1 MSLIPNES
9 YSFPDHFLR
18 AQSRARAQHQ
28 KNLAAPAKKTRE
40 STPAQAVVRAL
51 APVERP
57 LAPVERPLAPVER
70 PLVPVERPSAPIERA
85 PAPIVRAPAPIVP
98 APATLPRSAA
108 AAPVKVTPSVR
119 PRGLTPRP
127 TAPAKPARPAFV
139 PRQPASQP
147 KIPKSARQEAA
158 PAVDEFQ
165 FDLFPEKTH
174 RRNNRPHR
182 GKLLRFF
189 LFEGLAALVLA
200 PCAVLIFL
208 RYLTDPTLIMVTNI
222 AAIASAIALAII
234 PIVFFAIGP
243 TLPRGED

>member
-28 KNLAAPAKKTRE
+28 KNSAAPAKKPRE
-40 STPAQAVVRAL
+40 STPSRPVVRA
-51 APVERP
+51 P
-57 LAPVERPLAPVER
+57 
-70 PLVPVERPSAPIERA
+70 APIERA
-85 PAPIVRAPAPIVP
+85 PVAVERPPAPVDRPLASVEPAPAPIARAPVP
-98 APATLPRSAA
+98 IIRAPVTPPRA
-108 AAPVKVTPSVR
+108 AAPPVKVKPNVR

-127 TAPAKPARPAFV
+127 TAAAKPARPAFV
-139 PRQPASQP
+139 PRPASQP
-147 KIPKSARQEAA
+147 KIAKSARHEAA
-158 PAVDEFQ
+158 PAVEEFQ

-174 RRNNRPHR
+174 RRANRPHR

-189 LFEGLAALVLA
+189 LFEGLAALVLI
-200 PCAVLIFL
+200 PCAILIFL
-208 RYLTDPTLIMVTNI
+208 RYLTDPTLITVTNI

-243 TLPRGED
+243 TLPRGEG

>member
-28 KNLAAPAKKTRE
+28 KNLTAPARKTRE
-40 STPAQAVVRAL
+40 STPARPGVRAL

-57 LAPVERPLAPVER
+57 PA
-70 PLVPVERPSAPIERA
+70 PVERPSAPIESA
-85 PAPIVRAPAPIVP
+85 PAPIESVPAPIVRAPAPIVP
-98 APATLPRSAA
+98 AMPPRA
-108 AAPVKVTPSVR
+108 AAPAVKVIPNVR

-147 KIPKSARQEAA
+147 KIAKPARHEGA
-158 PAVDEFQ
+158 PASEEFQ

-189 LFEGLAALVLA
+189 LFEGLAALVLV

-208 RYLTDPTLIMVTNI
+208 RYLADPTLIMVTNI
-222 AAIASAIALAII
+222 VAIASAIALAII

-243 TLPRGED
+243 TLPRGEG

>member
-28 KNLAAPAKKTRE
+28 KNLAAPPTKTRE
-40 STPAQAVVRAL
+40 STPSRPIVRAPAPIERTPAPIEPTPTSAPIERMP
-51 APVERP
+51 APVERTP
-57 LAPVERPLAPVER
+57 APVH
-70 PLVPVERPSAPIERA
+70 RA
-85 PAPIVRAPAPIVP
+85 PAPIVRAPDAPP
-98 APATLPRSAA
+98 RATAP
-108 AAPVKVTPSVR
+108 PVKVSANVR

-127 TAPAKPARPAFV
+127 APPAKPARPAFV
-139 PRQPASQP
+139 PRQPGSQP
-147 KIPKSARQEAA
+147 KVPKSARHEAA
-158 PAVDEFQ
+158 PALDEFQ

-200 PCAVLIFL
+200 PCAVLILL

-243 TLPRGED
+243 TLPRGEG

>member
-28 KNLAAPAKKTRE
+28 KNLAAPAKKIRE
-40 STPAQAVVRAL
+40 STPARPVMRA
-51 APVERP
+51 P
-57 LAPVERPLAPVER
+57 
-70 PLVPVERPSAPIERA
+70 APIERA
-85 PAPIVRAPAPIVP
+85 PVAVEPPPTPVERAPVPIARAPAPIIR
-98 APATLPRSAA
+98 APVTPQRA
-108 AAPVKVTPSVR
+108 AAPAVKVTPNVR

-127 TAPAKPARPAFV
+127 TAAAKPARPAFV

-147 KIPKSARQEAA
+147 KIAKPSRHEAA
-158 PAVDEFQ
+158 AAAEEFQ

-174 RRNNRPHR
+174 RRANRPHR

-189 LFEGLAALVLA
+189 LFEGLAALVLI

-208 RYLTDPTLIMVTNI
+208 RYLTDPTLIMVTNVV
-222 AAIASAIALAII
+222 AIASAIALAII

-243 TLPRGED
+243 TLPRGEG